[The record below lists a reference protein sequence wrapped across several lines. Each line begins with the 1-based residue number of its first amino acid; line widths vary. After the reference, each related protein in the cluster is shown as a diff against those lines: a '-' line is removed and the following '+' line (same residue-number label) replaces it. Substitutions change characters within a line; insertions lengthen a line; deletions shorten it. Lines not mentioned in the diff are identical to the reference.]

1 MVNNELKVAELELVD
16 LKEVRFRLAM
26 LCIPELEI
34 LLKTKGRSIAEAL
47 SFAVKMLDWLKP
59 DVNDKLVDVKELE
72 TGFVCNSTG
81 SS

>member
-1 MVNNELKVAELELVD
+1 
-16 LKEVRFRLAM
+16 M